1 MGKDK
6 KNSLIRKNF
15 TLCILQLGSK
25 NSTMNKYPLLMGG
38 SEMSVILENEYGV
51 VNINKDVVSAIA
63 GASAI
68 ECYGLV
74 GMVSKSASDGIASL
88 LKRDSLNKGIN
99 IEVEEDGIVIDLYVI
114 IQFGT
119 KISVVAQN
127 IIDKIKYNVEN
138 QTGLKV
144 LKVNLN
150 IEGVRVQ
157 E

>member
-1 MGKDK
+1 LK
-6 KNSLIRKNF
+6 
-15 TLCILQLGSK
+15 
-25 NSTMNKYPLLMGG
+25 MGG
-38 SEMSVILENEYGV
+38 MNMSVKIENEYGM
-51 VNINKDVVSAIA
+51 VNINKEVVSTIA
-63 GASAI
+63 GASAV

-74 GMVSKSASDGIASL
+74 GMVSKSTTDGIASL
-88 LKRDSLNKGIN
+88 LKRDNLNKGVN
-99 IEVEEDGIVIDLYVI
+99 IEVEEEGIIIDLFVI

-127 IIDKIKYNVEN
+127 IIDKVKYNVEN

-157 E
+157 R

>member
-1 MGKDK
+1 
-6 KNSLIRKNF
+6 
-15 TLCILQLGSK
+15 
-25 NSTMNKYPLLMGG
+25 
-38 SEMSVILENEYGV
+38 MSVILENEYGM
-51 VNINKDVVSAIA
+51 VNINKDVVSTIA
-63 GASAI
+63 GASAV

-74 GMVSKSASDGIASL
+74 GMVSKSAGDGIVSL
-88 LKRDSLNKGIN
+88 LKRDNLNKGVN
-99 IEVEEDGIVIDLYVI
+99 VEVEEDGIIIDLYVI

-127 IIDKIKYNVEN
+127 IIDKVKYNVEN

-157 E
+157 G

>member
-1 MGKDK
+1 
-6 KNSLIRKNF
+6 
-15 TLCILQLGSK
+15 
-25 NSTMNKYPLLMGG
+25 
-38 SEMSVILENEYGV
+38 MSVILENEYGV

-74 GMVSKSASDGIASL
+74 GMVSKSASDGIANL
-88 LKRDSLNKGIN
+88 LKRESLNKGIN
-99 IEVEEDGIVIDLYVI
+99 IEVEEDGIIIDLYVI

-127 IIDKIKYNVEN
+127 IIDKVKYNVEN

>member
-1 MGKDK
+1 
-6 KNSLIRKNF
+6 
-15 TLCILQLGSK
+15 
-25 NSTMNKYPLLMGG
+25 
-38 SEMSVILENEYGV
+38 MSVKLENEYGM
-51 VNINKDVVSAIA
+51 VNINKEVVSTIA
-63 GASAI
+63 GASAV

-74 GMVSKSASDGIASL
+74 GMVSKSATDGIANL
-88 LKRDSLNKGIN
+88 LKRENLNRGVN
-99 IEVEEDGIVIDLYVI
+99 VEVEEDGITIDLFVI

-127 IIDKIKYNVEN
+127 IIDKVKYNVEN

-157 E
+157 G

>member
-1 MGKDK
+1 MT
-6 KNSLIRKNF
+6 IR
-15 TLCILQLGSK
+15 
-25 NSTMNKYPLLMGG
+25 
-38 SEMSVILENEYGV
+38 VENEIGSIDINSEV
-51 VNINKDVVSAIA
+51 VATIA

-74 GMVSKSASDGIASL
+74 GMAAKTSSGGFASL
-88 LKRDSLNKGIN
+88 LKRENLSKG
-99 IEVEEDGIVIDLYVI
+99 VTVHMEEEGIVIDLYVI

-127 IIDKIKYNVEN
+127 IIDKVKYNVEN

-150 IEGVRVQ
+150 IEGVRVPSN
-157 E
+157 